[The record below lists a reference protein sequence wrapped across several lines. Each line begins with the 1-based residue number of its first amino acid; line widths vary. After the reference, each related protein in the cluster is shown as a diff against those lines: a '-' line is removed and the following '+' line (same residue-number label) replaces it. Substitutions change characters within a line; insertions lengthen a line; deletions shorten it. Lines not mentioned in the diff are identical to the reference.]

1 MNNSKHP
8 IDYYHQKYGLTLPH
22 TDVVALI
29 EEYQLS
35 PGRLLD
41 LGCGQG
47 RNSLYLAEA
56 GFDVT
61 AYDLNPRMLQMIR
74 DIIEQEAIKNIK
86 VEARDL
92 NTVEIEGEYD
102 LMISTV
108 VMMFLQK
115 EAIPNLIAQMQQHT
129 APGGYNLIVSAMS
142 TEAYPFDG
150 FPFTFKEGELRNYYK
165 GWELLHYNEEVGELH
180 RRDANGNR
188 LQLQFATMLAR
199 KPTK

>member
-1 MNNSKHP
+1 MNSKRP
-8 IDYYHQKYGLTLPH
+8 TDYFHQQYGLTLPH

-29 EEYQLS
+29 EEYQVA

-47 RNSLYLAEA
+47 RNSLYLAEQ

-61 AYDLNPRMLQMIR
+61 AYELNPRMLQTIR
-74 DIIEQEAIKNIK
+74 DIIEKEGITNIT

-92 NTVEIEGEYD
+92 NKIEITGEYD

-108 VMMFLQK
+108 VMMFLQR
-115 EAIPNLIAQMQQHT
+115 EAIPNLITQMQQHT

-150 FPFTFKEGELRNYYK
+150 FSFTFAEGELRRYYE
-165 GWELLHYNEEVGELH
+165 GWELIHYNEEVGELH
-180 RRDANGNR
+180 RRDADGNR
-188 LQLQFATMLAR
+188 LKLQFATMLAR
-199 KPTK
+199 KPAQ